1 MKTRCVL
8 KLASLV
14 VLCLAMVLFSPGL
27 VGSLKLDI
35 SLDPDIS
42 AKAGPTI
49 IMTLQNR
56 CNCSIS
62 VYESMDQP
70 ETSDFLFTLR
80 ELSGRQVPLTEYG
93 VRIRDSA
100 IPSISGYFRTLRP
113 TAKLQHRLSLG
124 ELYQLRSGETYV
136 FSAARRDA
144 RVFEHFGIPVESNKL
159 QFQCK

>member
-1 MKTRCVL
+1 ML
-8 KLASLV
+8 KLVSLIV
-14 VLCLAMVLFSPGL
+14 CCLAMVLFSPGL

-42 AKAGPTI
+42 VKAGPKGPTI
-49 IMTLQNR
+49 IVTLQNR
-56 CNCSIS
+56 CSCSIS

-70 ETSDFLFTLR
+70 ETSDFLFTVR

-93 VRIRDSA
+93 VRIRDSP
-100 IPSISGYFRTLRP
+100 IRSISGYFRTLRP
-113 TAKLQHRLSLG
+113 TAKLEYRVPLG

-144 RVFEHFGIPVESNKL
+144 RMFEHFGIPVESNNV